1 MEVFVSPF
9 NFFLMNQAAKIV
21 SDALLGMDFKNV
33 EIGGIVY
40 TIKPPTIK
48 IICRAIRHFSNIGMT
63 GDNILE
69 AINELPEATEDMLK
83 GISCFICGSGDL
95 VNTLEN
101 GTFEEIKE
109 ALEVC
114 FSMMDISAFQCVSSM
129 KNVSML
135 AARPKQ

>member
-1 MEVFVSPF
+1 
-9 NFFLMNQAAKIV
+9 MNQAANIV

-33 EIGGIVY
+33 EIGGKIY
-40 TIKPPTIK
+40 TIKPLTIK
-48 IICRAIRHFSNIGMT
+48 VICRAISHFSKIGMD
-63 GDNILE
+63 GDNIME
-69 AINELPEATEDMLK
+69 AIKELPRATEDMLK
-83 GISCFICGSGDL
+83 GISCFICGNEDL
-95 VNTLEN
+95 AKDLEN
-101 GTFEEIKE
+101 GTFEEIKN

>member
-1 MEVFVSPF
+1 MVAHRLF
-9 NFFLMNQAAKIV
+9 NFRVMNQAAKAV
-21 SDALLGMDFKNV
+21 SDALLGLDFKNV
-33 EIGGIVY
+33 EIGGMIY

-48 IICRAIRHFSNIGMT
+48 TICRAIRHFSNIGVD
-63 GDNILE
+63 GNNIIE
-69 AINELPEATEDMLK
+69 AIEELPEATEDMLK
-83 GISCFICGSGDL
+83 GVSCFICGNEDFAKQ
-95 VNTLEN
+95 LEG
-101 GTFEEIKE
+101 GTFEEIRT

>member
-1 MEVFVSPF
+1 
-9 NFFLMNQAAKIV
+9 MNQAAKIV

-95 VNTLEN
+95 VNALEN

>member
-1 MEVFVSPF
+1 
-9 NFFLMNQAAKIV
+9 MNQAAKIV
-21 SDALLGMDFKNV
+21 SDSLLGVDFKNV
-33 EIGGIVY
+33 VIGDVVY

-48 IICRAIRHFSNIGMT
+48 IICRAIRHFSTVDMKGENIV
-63 GDNILE
+63 E
-69 AINELPEATEDMLK
+69 AMKEIPELTEGLLN
-83 GISCFICGSGDL
+83 GLSCFICGNEKL
-95 VNTLEN
+95 AKALEN
-101 GTFEEIKE
+101 GTFEEVKD

>member
-1 MEVFVSPF
+1 
-9 NFFLMNQAAKIV
+9 MNQAAKIV
-21 SDALLGMDFKNV
+21 SDALLGIDFKNV
-33 EIGGIVY
+33 EIGGMIY

-48 IICRAIRHFSNIGMT
+48 VICRAISHFSKIGMD
-63 GDNILE
+63 GNNIME
-69 AINELPEATEDMLK
+69 AIKELPEATGDMLK
-83 GISCFICGSGDL
+83 GISCFNCGNEDL
-95 VNTLEN
+95 VKALEN
-101 GTFEEIKE
+101 GTFEEVKD

>member
-1 MEVFVSPF
+1 
-9 NFFLMNQAAKIV
+9 MNQAAKIV
-21 SDALLGMDFKNV
+21 SDALLGIDFKNV
-33 EIGGIVY
+33 EIGGMIY

-48 IICRAIRHFSNIGMT
+48 VICRAISHFSKIGMD
-63 GDNILE
+63 GNNIME
-69 AINELPEATEDMLK
+69 AIKELPEAIGDMLK
-83 GISCFICGSGDL
+83 GISCFICGNEDL
-95 VNTLEN
+95 VKALEN
-101 GTFEEIKE
+101 GTFEEVKD